1 MDIKDFRAKLDG
13 IDDRIAELFRERLSV
28 VREIGLWKKSNGVP
42 TDHAGRERAI
52 LDRILPRFDEGEK
65 EYAEK
70 LYLEIFRSSK
80 ELQRG
85 LLGSYYVVG
94 KSLPHTWSPDIYVPL
109 GLDYRVKEFA
119 SENELKEFV
128 SGREYSGF
136 NVTIPYKKAVMDSL
150 DEISEEARAIGAV
163 NTVVNRDGRLYGYN
177 TDIVGMR
184 YALEAAGIAV
194 KNKRVAILGSG
205 GTAATAEYLL
215 RTGGAKE
222 IIKVS
227 RKGPVDYT
235 GVYERKD
242 IEIIL
247 NTTPVGMFPTA
258 EAAPV
263 DIDGFPSLEGVF
275 DAIYNPLRTSLVA
288 AARARGIPTSGGLPM
303 LAEQGRAAYNLYR
316 GTKTDISVTESLIK
330 RIEAKKSNIVLC
342 GMPSS
347 GKTTVGKL
355 VAEMTGREFYDSDE
369 IAERTVGISIPE
381 IFSRYGEQ
389 YFRAEE
395 EKIIGELSA
404 LNGAV
409 IAIGGGAA
417 MSEVNRARLKRNGIA
432 VLVERDNSKLD
443 TSGRPVSQREGI
455 EALYLKRMPVY
466 KAFADVSVN
475 NDGAP
480 EDAAKAVGREILETT
495 GLDIFIRR
503 F

>member
-109 GLDYRVKEFA
+109 GLDYRMKEFA

-163 NTVVNRDGRLYGYN
+163 N
-177 TDIVGMR
+177 
-184 YALEAAGIAV
+184 
-194 KNKRVAILGSG
+194 
-205 GTAATAEYLL
+205 TAEYLL

-316 GTKTDISVTESLIK
+316 GTETDISVTESLIK